1 MPIAKLSGRGL
12 GHTGGTIDKL
22 EAIPGFKTDL
32 EIEELIEKVKETGL
46 AIGSQ
51 TGRLTPADGKLY
63 ALRDVTATVDA
74 IPLIAS
80 SVVSKKIASGADYVV
95 LDVKYGSGAFLK
107 TPQEAQELAQ
117 WMVNIAEKLGKK
129 FHAVITSMEQ
139 PLGRAVGNAI
149 EVIESIEF
157 LKGNMTPDIKEL
169 TYEMAALTLTQ
180 LGLAN
185 TKEEAYSKVSDAI
198 TSGRGLEYF
207 KKLIISQSGNP
218 DVIENYRL
226 FPQPNYAF
234 QVKAPQDGFV
244 WNIDAYKTAYAC
256 KILGAGRE
264 KKTDQI
270 DYSAGIYLNK
280 ICAEPVNQGEV
291 VATLYAND
299 ADKLEA
305 AQKHME
311 EAFSFSCEQ
320 RDRGS
325 LIYKIL

>member
-1 MPIAKLSGRGL
+1 
-12 GHTGGTIDKL
+12 
-22 EAIPGFKTDL
+22 
-32 EIEELIEKVKETGL
+32 
-46 AIGSQ
+46 
-51 TGRLTPADGKLY
+51 
-63 ALRDVTATVDA
+63 
-74 IPLIAS
+74 
-80 SVVSKKIASGADYVV
+80 
-95 LDVKYGSGAFLK
+95 
-107 TPQEAQELAQ
+107 
-117 WMVNIAEKLGKK
+117 
-129 FHAVITSMEQ
+129 MEQ

-280 ICAEPVNQGEV
+280 ICAEPVKQGEV

-311 EAFSFSCEQ
+311 EAFSFSYEQ